1 MTTIELER
9 VLNEIEKRYE
19 KIRMADFTP
28 TRRYNGERIIEMLN
42 QYPELKNYWG
52 YDENQ
57 FCWADRFYKV
67 EEKTTVE
74 LTEKHISIESHITI
88 ENHIVIDEEIHSH
101 EDPSICGCYLVG
113 STNFNPYTGETF
125 YWVKVGMSKNIHNRL
140 TSYNTCCPQLFR
152 IDYLECKDKNM
163 AYRAEE
169 YCHAFLYHNAL
180 GKCQHNE
187 EWFLVDRETYL
198 EICNKKFQYFKN
210 IEVFTH

>member
-9 VLNEIEKRYE
+9 ALNEIEKRYE

-67 EEKTTVE
+67 EERTAIE

-88 ENHIVIDEEIHSH
+88 ENHIVVDEEIHSH

-113 STNFNPYTGETF
+113 STNFNPHTGETF
-125 YWVKVGMSKNIHNRL
+125 YWVKVGMSKDIHSRMS
-140 TSYNTCCPQLFR
+140 SYNTCCPQLFR
-152 IDYLECKDKNM
+152 IDYKKCNNSSEARIM
-163 AYRAEE
+163 EE
-169 YCHAFLYHNAL
+169 VYQNLLSKVAL
-180 GKCQHNE
+180 GRCQHNA
-187 EWFLVDRETYL
+187 EWWLVDRETYL
-198 EICNKKFQYFKN
+198 KICERKFDFFR
-210 IEVFTH
+210 VR